1 MTSMDLP
8 STLWRCR
15 ERTLRCERTLIM
27 GILNITPDSFS
38 DGGNY
43 FDLAQAVVRGLK
55 IADEGADI
63 IDIGGE
69 STRPGAA
76 TVDEAEELRRV
87 VPVVRTLAERT
98 SCAISVDTNKA
109 SVARAALQAGAHIIN
124 DISAATWDEAMPA
137 TVAEFQAGLILMHC
151 QGTPETMQQEPQ
163 YTDVVAEVRDFLG
176 ARIEA
181 LVAAGLS
188 REHLAVD
195 PGFGFGKT
203 LEHNLTLLRNLDQFT
218 QLGRPILV
226 GLSRKAMLG
235 ALTGQ
240 KKPEHRVHGGL
251 AAATAAILRGARL
264 VRTHDVAAT
273 RDATRVADELR
284 VYQT

>member
-1 MTSMDLP
+1 MELP

-15 ERTLRCERTLIM
+15 ERTLRCDRTLIM

-55 IADEGADI
+55 IANEGADI

-76 TVDEAEELRRV
+76 AVDEDEELRRV

-109 SVARAALQAGAHIIN
+109 SVARAALKAGAHIIN
-124 DISAATWDEAMPA
+124 DISAATWDEEMPA
-137 TVAEFQAGLILMHC
+137 AVTEFQAGLILMHC
-151 QGTPETMQQEPQ
+151 QGSPETMQQEPQ

-176 ARIEA
+176 ERIEA
-181 LVAAGLS
+181 LIAAGLP
-188 REHLAVD
+188 RENLAVD

-218 QLGRPILV
+218 RLGRPILV

-235 ALTGQ
+235 TLTGQ
-240 KKPEHRVHGGL
+240 KKPEQRVHGGL
-251 AAATAAILRGARL
+251 AAITAAILRGARIL
-264 VRTHDVAAT
+264 RTHDVAPT
-273 RDATRVADELR
+273 RDAARVAYELR

>member
-1 MTSMDLP
+1 
-8 STLWRCR
+8 
-15 ERTLRCERTLIM
+15 M

-76 TVDEAEELRRV
+76 VVDEAEELRRV
-87 VPVVRTLAERT
+87 VPIIRTLAERT
-98 SCAISVDTNKA
+98 NCAISVDTTKA
-109 SVARAALQAGAHIIN
+109 TVARAALQAGAHIIN
-124 DISAATWDEAMPA
+124 DISAATWDEAMAA
-137 TVAEFQAGLILMHC
+137 TVAEFQAGVVLMHC

-163 YTDVVAEVRDFLG
+163 YTDIVTEVRDFLG
-176 ARIEA
+176 ARVDT
-181 LVAAGLS
+181 LVGAGLP
-188 REHLAVD
+188 RENTVVD

-203 LEHNLTLLRNLDQFT
+203 LEHNLTLLRQLDQFT
-218 QLGRPILV
+218 RLGRPILV
-226 GLSRKAMLG
+226 GLSRKSMLG
-235 ALTGQ
+235 TLTGQ
-240 KKPEHRVHGGL
+240 KRPEQRVHAGL
-251 AAATAAILRGARL
+251 AAVTAAILRGARL

-273 RDATRVADELR
+273 RDAARIADELR
-284 VYQT
+284 VYQS

>member
-1 MTSMDLP
+1 MEPTSTM
-8 STLWRCR
+8 WRCR

-76 TVDEAEELRRV
+76 VVDEAEELRRV
-87 VPVVRTLAERT
+87 VPIIRTLAERT
-98 SCAISVDTNKA
+98 NCAISVDTTKA
-109 SVARAALQAGAHIIN
+109 SVARAALKAGAHIIN
-124 DISAATWDEAMPA
+124 DISAATKDEAMLA
-137 TVAEFQAGLILMHC
+137 TVVEFQAGVVLMHC
-151 QGTPETMQQEPQ
+151 QGTPETMQQDPQ
-163 YTDVVAEVRDFLG
+163 YTDVVAEVRDFLSS
-176 ARIEA
+176 RVDA
-181 LVAAGLS
+181 LVEAGLP
-188 REHLAVD
+188 RENIAVD

-203 LEHNLTLLRNLDQFT
+203 LEHNLTLLRQLDQFT
-218 QLGRPILV
+218 RLGRPLLV
-226 GLSRKAMLG
+226 GLSRKSMLG
-235 ALTGQ
+235 TLTGQ
-240 KKPEHRVHGGL
+240 KRPEQRVNAGL
-251 AAATAAILRGARL
+251 AAVAAAILRGARL

-273 RDATRVADELR
+273 RDAARIADELR

>member
-1 MTSMDLP
+1 TI
-8 STLWRCR
+8 WRCR
-15 ERTLRCERTLIM
+15 DRTLRCERTLIM

-55 IADEGADI
+55 LADEGADI
-63 IDIGGE
+63 IDVGGE

-87 VPVVRTLAERT
+87 VPVIRTLAERT
-98 SCAISVDTNKA
+98 NCAISVDTTKA
-109 SVARAALQAGAHIIN
+109 SVARAALQAGAQIIN
-124 DISAATWDEAMPA
+124 DISAATWDEAMAA
-137 TVAEFQAGLILMHC
+137 TVAEFQAGVVLMHC

-163 YTDVVAEVRDFLG
+163 YNDVVAEVREFLS
-176 ARIEA
+176 ARMDA
-181 LVAAGLS
+181 LVEAGLP
-188 REHLAVD
+188 RENMAVD

-203 LEHNLTLLRNLDQFT
+203 LEHNLTLLRQLDQFT
-218 QLGRPILV
+218 RLGRPILV
-226 GLSRKAMLG
+226 GLSRKSMLG
-235 ALTGQ
+235 TLTGQ
-240 KKPEHRVHGGL
+240 KRPEHRVNGGL
-251 AAATAAILRGARL
+251 AAVAAAILRGARL

-273 RDATRVADELR
+273 RDAVRVADELR

>member
-1 MTSMDLP
+1 
-8 STLWRCR
+8 
-15 ERTLRCERTLIM
+15 M

-55 IADEGADI
+55 IANEGADI

-76 TVDEAEELRRV
+76 VVDEAEELRRV
-87 VPVVRTLAERT
+87 VPIIRTLAERT
-98 SCAISVDTNKA
+98 NCAISVDTNKA
-109 SVARAALQAGAHIIN
+109 SVARAALQAGAHAIN
-124 DISAATWDEAMPA
+124 DISAATWDEAMAA
-137 TVAEFQAGLILMHC
+137 TVAEFQAGIILMHC
-151 QGTPETMQQEPQ
+151 QGTPATMQQEPH
-163 YTDVVAEVRDFLG
+163 YDDIVGEVRDYLG

-181 LVAAGLS
+181 LVAAGLP
-188 REHLAVD
+188 RENTVVD

-203 LEHNLTLLRNLDQFT
+203 LEHNLTLLRQLDQFT
-218 QLGRPILV
+218 RLGRPILV

-235 ALTGQ
+235 TLTGQ
-240 KKPEHRVHGGL
+240 KRPEQRIHAGL
-251 AAATAAILRGARL
+251 AAVTAAILRGARL

-273 RDATRVADELR
+273 RDAARIADELR
-284 VYQT
+284 VYQA

>member
-1 MTSMDLP
+1 MEP
-8 STLWRCR
+8 SSTIWRCR
-15 ERTLRCERTLIM
+15 ERTLRCDRTLIM

-55 IADEGADI
+55 IANEGADI

-76 TVDEAEELRRV
+76 VVDEAEELRRV
-87 VPVVRTLAERT
+87 VPIIRTLAERT
-98 SCAISVDTNKA
+98 NCAISVDTNKA
-109 SVARAALQAGAHIIN
+109 SVARAALQAGAHAIN
-124 DISAATWDEAMPA
+124 DISAATWDEAMAA
-137 TVAEFQAGLILMHC
+137 TVAEFQAGIILMHC
-151 QGTPETMQQEPQ
+151 QGTPATMQQEPH
-163 YTDVVAEVRDFLG
+163 YDDIVGEVRDYLG

-181 LVAAGLS
+181 LVAAGLP
-188 REHLAVD
+188 RENTVVD

-203 LEHNLTLLRNLDQFT
+203 LEHNLTLLRQLDQFT
-218 QLGRPILV
+218 RLGRPILV

-235 ALTGQ
+235 TLTGQ
-240 KKPEHRVHGGL
+240 KRPEQRIHAGL
-251 AAATAAILRGARL
+251 AAVTAAILRGARL

-273 RDATRVADELR
+273 RDAARIADELR
-284 VYQT
+284 VYQA

>member
-1 MTSMDLP
+1 
-8 STLWRCR
+8 
-15 ERTLRCERTLIM
+15 M

-76 TVDEAEELRRV
+76 VVDEAEELRRV
-87 VPVVRTLAERT
+87 VPIIRTLAERT
-98 SCAISVDTNKA
+98 NCAISVDTTKA

-124 DISAATWDEAMPA
+124 DISAATWDDEMAT
-137 TVAEFQAGLILMHC
+137 TVAEFQAGLVLMHC
-151 QGTPETMQQEPQ
+151 QGTPETMQQEPH
-163 YTDVVAEVRDFLG
+163 YSDVVVEVRDFLG
-176 ARIEA
+176 ARVEA
-181 LVAAGLS
+181 LVAAGLP
-188 REHLAVD
+188 RDNMVVD

-203 LEHNLTLLRNLDQFT
+203 LEHNLTLLRQLDQFT
-218 QLGRPILV
+218 RLGRPILV
-226 GLSRKAMLG
+226 GLSRKSMLG
-235 ALTGQ
+235 ALTGH
-240 KKPEHRVHGGL
+240 KKPEQRIHGGT
-251 AAATAAILRGARL
+251 AAVTAAILRGARL

-273 RDATRVADELR
+273 RDAARVADVLR